1 MSSRK
6 LPRSKA
12 NVPSELDSVLQKV
25 SVNPKNIGAKLMPIS
40 SKSIRGI
47 KLRAKVNH
55 DNTFDMDELDEQS
68 EQNVF
73 DLTGKF
79 KQPSGVIKL
88 YKTAS
93 EANLAMYAITQLI
106 NNFGNVV
113 RHARSVN
120 MEPSITSVTTNVNE
134 TTVVYQE
141 ICATIQIQCKGKMV
155 DGIVM
160 AMNSEDGYRIS
171 FSASTKEGVS
181 VLDKMYNKMLE
192 QHNFYQGKT
201 LRYGGENVEFITMP
215 VTQMKDA
222 ILSDET
228 CAEIDLNVIQFLTNP
243 EMSSITKKRGML
255 FYGPP
260 GTGKTTSV
268 KAMFR
273 QLSSKN
279 VTCIYLTDATFSY
292 NSVEDVFAFINKY
305 LAPALVVFEDIDL
318 IAPDRHG
325 HGSRLLGSLLSALNG
340 VDEQQKPIAIVATT
354 NRVEVLDA
362 AVTRP
367 CRFDRRI
374 HVDYPTEKEMN
385 TIFLNVAGFKAP
397 DNCFKSSSEIKLT
410 GAHVEE
416 IYRTASLI
424 AIKSSKNIKDC
435 VTEAVEVVRKHFMIV
450 SPKSIGFSE
459 DVEGGEDCLET
470 EVDYPTGNVGRI
482 GR

>member
-1 MSSRK
+1 MTIHSTWT
-6 LPRSKA
+6 
-12 NVPSELDSVLQKV
+12 NWM
-25 SVNPKNIGAKLMPIS
+25 N
-40 SKSIRGI
+40 
-47 KLRAKVNH
+47 KVNKM
-55 DNTFDMDELDEQS
+55 F
-68 EQNVF
+68 F

-120 MEPSITSVTTNVNE
+120 MEPSITSITTNVNE

-228 CAEIDLNVIQFLTNP
+228 CAEIDLNVIQFFDKSRNVLY
-243 EMSSITKKRGML
+243 KKDHFR
-255 FYGPP
+255 P
-260 GTGKTTSV
+260 GNGTTSV
-268 KAMFR
+268 KVFGNF
-273 QLSSKN
+273 SK
-279 VTCIYLTDATFSY
+279 VT
-292 NSVEDVFAFINKY
+292 
-305 LAPALVVFEDIDL
+305 
-318 IAPDRHG
+318 
-325 HGSRLLGSLLSALNG
+325 
-340 VDEQQKPIAIVATT
+340 
-354 NRVEVLDA
+354 
-362 AVTRP
+362 
-367 CRFDRRI
+367 
-374 HVDYPTEKEMN
+374 
-385 TIFLNVAGFKAP
+385 
-397 DNCFKSSSEIKLT
+397 
-410 GAHVEE
+410 
-416 IYRTASLI
+416 
-424 AIKSSKNIKDC
+424 
-435 VTEAVEVVRKHFMIV
+435 
-450 SPKSIGFSE
+450 
-459 DVEGGEDCLET
+459 
-470 EVDYPTGNVGRI
+470 
-482 GR
+482 